1 VLVIEASCLVLQCLS
16 YPCHW
21 FDLQNQFGRHI
32 SSLSRIFYY
41 TMQLIMLKVKQ
52 GVLFYNSS
60 PQQLNAFADAF
71 ASNGVPDAIRLFS
84 VIDASL

>member
-1 VLVIEASCLVLQCLS
+1 
-16 YPCHW
+16 
-21 FDLQNQFGRHI
+21 
-32 SSLSRIFYY
+32 
-41 TMQLIMLKVKQ
+41 MQLIMLKVKQ